1 MKPDDH
7 AITYGDALELASRI
21 TGKFAAIDEENRLR
35 ALIVAL
41 WRGGEE
47 LVEENDRLRREQM
60 R

>member
-1 MKPDDH
+1 MKDDP
-7 AITYGDALELASRI
+7 AIAYGDALELASRI
-21 TGKFAAIDEENRLR
+21 TGKFAAIEEENRLR

-41 WRGGEE
+41 WQGGKA

>member
-1 MKPDDH
+1 MTPGDP
-7 AITYGDALELASRI
+7 AIAYGDALEMASRI

-41 WRGGEE
+41 WQNGKA
-47 LVEENDRLRREQM
+47 LVEENDRLRRERM

>member
-1 MKPDDH
+1 MKDDP
-7 AITYGDALELASRI
+7 AIAYGDALEMASRI

-41 WRGGEE
+41 WQNGKA
-47 LVEENDRLRREQM
+47 LVEENDRLRRERM

>member
-1 MKPDDH
+1 MKDDA
-7 AITYGDALELASRI
+7 AIAYGDALEMASRI

-47 LVEENDRLRREQM
+47 LVKENDRLRRERM

>member
-1 MKPDDH
+1 MTPDDP
-7 AITYGDALELASRI
+7 AIAYGDALEMASRI

-41 WRGGEE
+41 WQNGKA